1 MWITTDCQ
9 NEEDDNKLDQD
20 AQIERGHHDS
30 TCVKLTTSVNN
41 VTSHRDTKNEKVRHE
56 NTSVELTTSVYDV
69 AVIRDQPDSNKTTG
83 PPQNMTIRW
92 ERSNFI

>member
-1 MWITTDCQ
+1 MWIRTDCQ

-20 AQIERGHHDS
+20 AQIERGRHD
-30 TCVKLTTSVNN
+30 
-41 VTSHRDTKNEKVRHE
+41 
-56 NTSVELTTSVYDV
+56 NTSVELTTSVHEE
-69 AVIRDQPDSNKTTG
+69 AVIRDQPDSNRTRE